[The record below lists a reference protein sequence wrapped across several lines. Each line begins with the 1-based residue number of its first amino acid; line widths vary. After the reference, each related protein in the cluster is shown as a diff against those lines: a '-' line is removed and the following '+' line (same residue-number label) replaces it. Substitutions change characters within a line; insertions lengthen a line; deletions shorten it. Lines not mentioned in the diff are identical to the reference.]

1 MATPQ
6 TVASPFAGQIDFP
19 AVDVLSYIFSNNSP
33 ARRQAE
39 YFDAADPSLSFGLDA
54 AELYAKQLGCGLRK
68 IGLGPGDK
76 VLVTSPNQLYFPIA
90 LWGILAA
97 GCVFTGSSPSASVI
111 ELSYQLKDSEAKAVF
126 ASPGQLQAS
135 RRAAANVG
143 LSPDRVF
150 VLDKPGRDGP
160 VPGSEKG
167 GEPSWLDIWVPASDV
182 RDWRWKAISTQEEAE
197 NTTAIINYSSGT
209 TGLPK
214 GVELSHFNLVS
225 NVEQLMFKRCRV
237 GADRLGQE
245 RAARLQESGERWLA
259 PLPMYHAFTYYAMLA
274 PRLGAKVFIMT
285 HFNPRQ
291 FLAYVDIYRVTF
303 INVVPA
309 LLEKLIKIQGADRFN
324 LKSLCS
330 VGSGAA
336 PLALDVARDFER
348 TFLRPGV
355 HIKQGWGMTETTC
368 NVTGFSPDDDD
379 DGSSIGWLN
388 PGCEGRIVPVP
399 DRDFGNIERAKGV
412 TVGEIWVAGP
422 NIMKGYWKRPD
433 ETSATITIQDGR
445 RWLRTGDVGYF
456 DSRGCLFIVDRI
468 KELIKVNGL
477 QVSPAE
483 IEATLKQHPGVADA
497 AVVSTRVND
506 REAPRAVQTG

>member
-1 MATPQ
+1 MTTPR
-6 TVASPFAGQIDFP
+6 TVSSPFAGQIDFP

-33 ARRQAE
+33 ARCQAQ
-39 YFDAADPSLSFGLDA
+39 YFDAADPSLSFHLDA

-68 IGLGPGDK
+68 IGLEPGDK

-97 GCVFTGSSPSASVI
+97 ECVFTGASPSASVT

-126 ASPGQLQAS
+126 ASP
-135 RRAAANVG
+135 
-143 LSPDRVF
+143 
-150 VLDKPGRDGP
+150 
-160 VPGSEKG
+160 
-167 GEPSWLDIWVPASDV
+167 DIWVPASDV
-182 RDWRWKAISTQEEAE
+182 RDWRWKVISTQEEAE

-412 TVGEIWVAGP
+412 SVGEIWVAGP

-433 ETSATITIQDGR
+433 ETAATITIQDGR

-497 AVVSTRVND
+497 AVVSTRV
-506 REAPRAVQTG
+506 